1 MTANSVNHYI
11 RSVKVFLYWCMEQD
25 EIAPFR
31 IKMIKAQETIKD
43 VYTQEE
49 LCALIQPPKRE
60 DSFVI
65 WRSWAIINFILG
77 TAAREATVCEM
88 QMQDISFDDRTIKFR
103 HLLKATKDGSM
114 SYLVRVYNGRTQ
126 DDKVIT
132 RCKTVTPPAGMGKK
146 IAEKW
151 VQEQAVLFEQ
161 QVTNGLVLDSDM
173 LLDDLI
179 DRWFEE
185 YANKQLKAKT
195 LYDYRRM
202 RGRISAGLGHLK
214 VSKIKPAH
222 VMAFYNN
229 LEEKGVRRDS
239 TYTATKALLK
249 LLPRGTRGELAK
261 QAGIGQ
267 DTMRM
272 VYAGKNVSR
281 KMAEK
286 VSAAVGLAFS
296 KAFVEHTKKDGKLN
310 NNSVIRYQAMLSSI
324 FKKGV
329 QWGLI
334 NENPCSRAEHPKAE
348 EIDVRVL
355 TEEEI
360 PKLLDALLDAPPQYS
375 VITQLALLLGARRG
389 EICAL
394 RWSDI
399 DFEKGTLSIKRTVQ
413 SIPGIG
419 LVFNTPKTRRGK
431 RCLRIGADCVELLQ
445 EYRRYQKA
453 ERFRIGSA
461 WVRKVTLEN
470 GKVAD
475 NDMLFTKWNDE
486 PMDPDIISSWFPKF
500 LEAHNLPDVNFHSL
514 RHSNASILIAAHVPI
529 TTVSGRLGH
538 AQTSTTLNY
547 YASALQLGTHL
558 LHREGVIRA
567 IGRLVL
573 GGQDMSSLVERFG
586 FTAKGPTHRHWSACR
601 AYL

>member
-1 MTANSVNHYI
+1 MAQI
-11 RSVKVFLYWCMEQD
+11 
-25 EIAPFR
+25 IP
-31 IKMIKAQETIKD
+31 KAK
-43 VYTQEE
+43 
-49 LCALIQPPKRE
+49 
-60 DSFVI
+60 
-65 WRSWAIINFILG
+65 
-77 TAAREATVCEM
+77 
-88 QMQDISFDDRTIKFR
+88 
-103 HLLKATKDGSM
+103 KDGSM
-114 SYLVRVYNGRTQ
+114 SYLVRVYAGRTQ

-132 RCKTVTPPAGMGKK
+132 KCKTVTPPAGMGKK
-146 IAEKW
+146 KAEKW

-239 TYTATKALLK
+239 TYTATKSLLK
-249 LLPRGTRGELAK
+249 LLPHGTRGELAK
-261 QAGIGQ
+261 QAEIGQ

-281 KMAEK
+281 KTAEK
-286 VSAAVGLAFS
+286 VSAVVGLTFS
-296 KAFVEHTKKDGKLN
+296 KAFVEHTQKDGKLN
-310 NNSVIRYQAMLSSI
+310 NNTVIRYQAMLSSI

-360 PKLLDALLDAPPQYS
+360 PKLLDALSDAPPQYS

-470 GKVAD
+470 GKVVD
-475 NDMLFTKWNDE
+475 NDMLFTKWNGE

-500 LEAHNLPDVNFHSL
+500 LETHDLPDVNFHSL
-514 RHSNASILIAAHVPI
+514 RHSNVSILIAAHVPI

-558 LHREGVIRA
+558 LHKEGVVRA